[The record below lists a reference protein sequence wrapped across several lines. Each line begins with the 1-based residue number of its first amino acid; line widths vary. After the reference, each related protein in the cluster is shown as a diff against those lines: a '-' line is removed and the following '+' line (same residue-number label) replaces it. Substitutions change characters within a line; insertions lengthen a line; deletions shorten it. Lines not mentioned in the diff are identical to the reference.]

1 MELLSFLC
9 VKDKIKTLE
18 IELDEE
24 RSGVELLNDRIS
36 RSRDQ
41 VPSESTSRVRINAL
55 IRATSLSEHHLFPP
69 SFVPGGPAPLRADAG
84 AFRETRPGNGQE
96 RTRETGALP

>member
-1 MELLSFLC
+1 MEVYSFLC

-24 RSGVELLNDRIS
+24 RSSVELLNDRIS

-41 VPSESTSRVRINAL
+41 VPYGYTAQTNKKEA
-55 IRATSLSEHHLFPP
+55 FPHNTTTTNNN
-69 SFVPGGPAPLRADAG
+69 F
-84 AFRETRPGNGQE
+84 NNKM
-96 RTRETGALP
+96 

>member
-1 MELLSFLC
+1 M
-9 VKDKIKTLE
+9 KDKIKTLE

-41 VPSESTSRVRINAL
+41 VPSESTSIVRINAL
-55 IRATSLSEHHLFPP
+55 IRAVSLS
-69 SFVPGGPAPLRADAG
+69 
-84 AFRETRPGNGQE
+84 
-96 RTRETGALP
+96 